1 MGPEN
6 LLESR
11 SPPRKKP
18 CGSDPQLLPV
28 IVKLTDNKPSFKN
41 MHIAERKRIQAE
53 IIEIAG
59 EPKDSS
65 ILMGGDMAVHPHD
78 KDQQAILLE
87 LKSLQGRPVLCSL
100 PNSSFAYRTGV
111 IFGVPTNDSTEEIQ
125 EALADQ
131 NVTHVKRL
139 PMRGRPDVLSETV
152 ILTFSSPLP
161 DRVKMASMSY
171 QVKVSVPNPYRC
183 YKCWRLGHTSQRCGS
198 NNTHCKKCGRP
209 HPDNI
214 ECTTR
219 CVNCGSH
226 THESDCNE
234 CPAFL
239 EMKKILKMAYLEGI
253 TVGEARTRVTNLN
266 NASSRRLIPPARLD
280 PQPSQELGL
289 LKLQLQALQ
298 SELKSL
304 RESTIP
310 KINEKI
316 GNLTEDLAKTNER
329 FDRFDKRFDD
339 VITKQEENAGSL
351 ATRFDKLDGF
361 MNAMM
366 STFGLKPNL
375 PDHAHQPPL
384 NSKHPANPGL
394 SVNTGHSALLR
405 HDDVMLNYPIP
416 PSPSSYFR
424 LSDQDDMDHSA
435 NNDD

>member
-1 MGPEN
+1 
-6 LLESR
+6 
-11 SPPRKKP
+11 
-18 CGSDPQLLPV
+18 
-28 IVKLTDNKPSFKN
+28 
-41 MHIAERKRIQAE
+41 
-53 IIEIAG
+53 
-59 EPKDSS
+59 
-65 ILMGGDMAVHPHD
+65 
-78 KDQQAILLE
+78 
-87 LKSLQGRPVLCSL
+87 
-100 PNSSFAYRTGV
+100 
-111 IFGVPTNDSTEEIQ
+111 
-125 EALADQ
+125 
-131 NVTHVKRL
+131 
-139 PMRGRPDVLSETV
+139 
-152 ILTFSSPLP
+152 
-161 DRVKMASMSY
+161 
-171 QVKVSVPNPYRC
+171 
-183 YKCWRLGHTSQRCGS
+183 
-198 NNTHCKKCGRP
+198 
-209 HPDNI
+209 
-214 ECTTR
+214 
-219 CVNCGSH
+219 
-226 THESDCNE
+226 
-234 CPAFL
+234 
-239 EMKKILKMAYLEGI
+239 MKKILKMAYLEGI

-375 PDHAHQPPL
+375 PDQAHQPPL